1 MERRVVVAGWG
12 QITQP
17 KKLNAPAQDPM
28 GLMALASGRAAEM
41 TASKKF

>member
-17 KKLNAPAQDPM
+17 KKLNKTPQDPM
-28 GLMALASGRAAEM
+28 GLMEQVSNELLLTES
-41 TASKKF
+41 